1 MSGTA
6 GTSTTSTVVAEAAR
20 RLGDAA
26 ALREPCRPVRELI
39 GEHDLDAAYA
49 VQRSLTQQR
58 LASGGSVV
66 GHKIGLTSRVVQ
78 EQFGVGT
85 PDFGVLFDDM
95 LLVDGDSV
103 PLERFIAP
111 RVEGEIAFVLHS
123 DLPSERT
130 TIIDVLRATEFV
142 LPAIEIVDSRIEG
155 WDIRITDTIADNASS
170 GAFVLG
176 TTPFSHIGLDLT
188 ELGMVIEHAGQ
199 PVSTGAGVACLNSP
213 VAAVAWLARE
223 VSARGDHLRAG
234 EVVLSGALGPMVS
247 VKAAGRYRLEIAGLG
262 DVEVTFT
269 QQRDEGQI
277 TAEGAHA

>member
-1 MSGTA
+1 MSRTA
-6 GTSTTSTVVAEAAR
+6 DEVGQNVADAAR
-20 RLGDAA
+20 RLSDASA
-26 ALREPCRPVRELI
+26 NGSACAPVRELI
-39 GEHDLDAAYA
+39 GELDVDAAYA
-49 VQRSLTQQR
+49 VQRALTEQR
-58 LASGGSVV
+58 LASGRSVV

-78 EQFGVGT
+78 EQFGVST

-95 LLVDGDSV
+95 LLVDGDRV
-103 PLERFIAP
+103 PLEQFIAP

-142 LPAIEIVDSRIEG
+142 LPAIEIVDSRIAG
-155 WDIRITDTIADNASS
+155 WDIRITDTIADNASA

-176 TTPFSHIGLDLT
+176 TTPYSPMGLDLT
-188 ELGMVIEHAGQ
+188 ELGMVLEHGGQ

-247 VKAAGRYRLEIAGLG
+247 VQAAGRYRLAIAGLG

-269 QQRDEGQI
+269 EQSHTEQI
-277 TAEGAHA
+277 DTEQEAHA